1 MLYLKRTG
9 KTGDNCSYTR
19 CILSIEPPKEI
30 LEVLLFMDRSAIL
43 FATKYFLTLA
53 FIKYIVLN
61 FNNKQINC
69 TFHLFFKFLPSDGIF
84 YLKLVQKL
92 HYVLWS

>member
-19 CILSIEPPKEI
+19 RILSIEPPRFL
-30 LEVLLFMDRSAIL
+30 LEVLLFLDSSAIL

-69 TFHLFFKFLPSDGIF
+69 TLYPLFKFLPSDGIF
-84 YLKLVQKL
+84 CLKLAQKFL
-92 HYVLWS
+92 